1 MCNTWLKDIGLIQL
15 QGIFKLNL
23 IDGRVLASLQRKD
36 LEKYLGISKRSLQ
49 TSLLLAIEFL
59 KKHEFDIQVSF
70 FIKLTF
76 FVLKKLI

>member
-49 TSLLLAIEFL
+49 TSLLLAIELL

>member
-1 MCNTWLKDIGLIQL
+1 MIQL

-36 LEKYLGISKRSLQ
+36 LEKYLGISKRNLQ

-70 FIKLTF
+70 VIIIPS
-76 FVLKKLI
+76 FVFSKLIYVFIF